1 MTDRSSFSLTNDALY
16 RPVGA
21 MPNDD
26 VIARAARVRL
36 LILDVDGVL
45 TTGYL
50 GCNCCVN
57 RVSCWQSSADVI
69 QKSRRHGR
77 QI

>member
-21 MPNDD
+21 TQNDD
-26 VIARAARVRL
+26 VIALAARGRL

-45 TTGYL
+45 TSVYL
-50 GCNCCVN
+50 DYDDSG
-57 RVSCWQSSADVI
+57 
-69 QKSRRHGR
+69 
-77 QI
+77 

>member
-1 MTDRSSFSLTNDALY
+1 MTDRSSFALTNDALY
-16 RPVGA
+16 RPVGV

-50 GCNCCVN
+50 DYVDAGEA
-57 RVSCWQSSADVI
+57 S
-69 QKSRRHGR
+69 
-77 QI
+77 